1 MNMTRHPARRT
12 VLSYGTFDLSIPSES
27 EHLRALCN
35 LGDELILGCATD
47 AFADLH
53 GLDTTT
59 DYAQRRVMLEHCRYV
74 DRVIAQK
81 TVGQIRTDI
90 VNYNVCVFAMDE
102 AWEGHFDDLQ
112 DITQVIYLR
121 RSGGLVSRSHS
132 AAMDPQV
139 YRIAV

>member
-1 MNMTRHPARRT
+1 MNMVAPAPRRT
-12 VLSYGTFDLSIPSES
+12 VLSYGTFDLSQPAES
-27 EHLRALCN
+27 AYLRDLCA

-53 GLDTTT
+53 GLHTTS
-59 DYAQRRVMLEHCRYV
+59 DYAQRRSMLEHCRYV

-81 TVGQIRTDI
+81 TTGQIRTDI

-102 AWEGHFDDLQ
+102 AWAGHFDDLQ
-112 DITQVIYLR
+112 DITQVIYLAR
-121 RSGGLVSRSHS
+121 PGAL
-132 AAMDPQV
+132 AARQHFAATDTQK

>member
-1 MNMTRHPARRT
+1 MSMTSQPSRRT
-12 VLSYGTFDLSIPSES
+12 VLSYGTFDLSLPSEGQYL
-27 EHLRALCN
+27 HTLCQ

-59 DYAQRRVMLEHCRYV
+59 AYAQRRDMLEHCRYV

-81 TVGQIRTDI
+81 TMGQIRTDI
-90 VNYNVCVFAMDE
+90 VNYNVCVFAMDD
-102 AWEGHFDDLQ
+102 AWEGQFDDLQ
-112 DITQVIYLR
+112 DITQVVYLPRLSGHNR
-121 RSGGLVSRSHS
+121 RQHT
-132 AAMDPQV
+132 AAMDPQM